1 MHKTSRPR
9 NYRRAL
15 GVAPGTRW
23 SEDEGRRVIDAW
35 KESGLGSSSGPSGSD
50 SGSGTGGPPLP
61 SCACMQLPDPIAVGE
76 TPKRAA
82 AGGFNGDGRMD
93 FAVHVK

>member
-1 MHKTSRPR
+1 
-9 NYRRAL
+9 
-15 GVAPGTRW
+15 
-23 SEDEGRRVIDAW
+23 
-35 KESGLGSSSGPSGSD
+35 
-50 SGSGTGGPPLP
+50 
-61 SCACMQLPDPIAVGE
+61 MQLPDPIAVGE